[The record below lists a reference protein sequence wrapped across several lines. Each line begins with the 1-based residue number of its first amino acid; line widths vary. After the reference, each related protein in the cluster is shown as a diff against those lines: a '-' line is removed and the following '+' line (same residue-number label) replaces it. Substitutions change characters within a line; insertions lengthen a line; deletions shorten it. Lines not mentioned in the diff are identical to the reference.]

1 MADVVVRLVARSGF
15 RLGWLG
21 MVMLWLSAPAAIALP
36 TSSNIRPTPPNNQPP
51 SGICPA
57 QLSARIDS
65 IINQPDFERARWGIL
80 IQSLDRQPQTLDDR
94 DSTRFFLPASNAK
107 LFTTAAALTKFGGDY
122 RIRTAIVGAPIGDVA
137 KGVWQLRLIGQG
149 DPSFGEVQL
158 KKLVQQLKQQG
169 VRQINQL
176 TLDDR
181 GFAGEAVN
189 PAWEWGDLQES
200 YGPIVNSLILN
211 QNSLSVTITPQQLG
225 QPLRLQFNQPQAIA
239 GWTIV
244 NQTKTVAAT
253 EPEFTSITR
262 DISQPILRV
271 SGQFRVGASAD
282 TVELAAPDPM
292 LVWRDRLAVAL
303 REAQIPLQE
312 VTVLSPSRLAD
323 RGNGE
328 GNPGDRELAFRE
340 LAFVESP
347 PLRELIRETNQASN
361 NLYAEALLKQLGR
374 GLASSPQPSSP
385 QLGESATDAGL
396 TTLQNRL
403 TAIQVNP
410 TGYQLVDGSGLARLN
425 LASPAAIVQVL
436 QGMARSPLAQDY
448 RRSLAVAGRSGTLS
462 ARFRNTAVQDILVG
476 KTGTISNVSALSGY
490 ISPPQYQPLAF
501 SILLN
506 QSTLSA
512 PAQRRAIDQI
522 VLLLAQLRRCSP

>member
-1 MADVVVRLVARSGF
+1 MTNEVSDAVSSGF
-15 RLGWLG
+15 SRSRCCLGWLG
-21 MVMLWLSAPAAIALP
+21 SAMLWLSAPTAIALP
-36 TSSNIRPTPPNNQPP
+36 IPSNNQPTTPNNRPP

-57 QLSARIDS
+57 QLSARIDA
-65 IINQPDFERARWGIL
+65 IINQPDFARARWGIL
-80 IQSLDRQPQTLDDR
+80 IQAIDRAPQTLYDR

-107 LFTTAAALTKFGGDY
+107 LFTTAAALTKLGGDY
-122 RIRTAIVGAPIGDVA
+122 RIRTAIVGAPSDRA
-137 KGVWQLRLIGQG
+137 KGVWNLRLIGKG
-149 DPSFGEVQL
+149 DPSFGEAQL
-158 KKLVQQLKQQG
+158 KNLVQQMKRQG
-169 VRQINQL
+169 VQQINQL

-200 YGPIVNSLILN
+200 YGSIVNSLILN
-211 QNSLSVTITPQQLG
+211 QNALSVTITPQQLG

-244 NQTKTVAAT
+244 NQTKTVAPT

-282 TVELAAPDPM
+282 TVEFAAPDPV
-292 LVWRDRLAVAL
+292 LVWRDRIALAL
-303 REAQIPLQE
+303 REAQIPLQQ
-312 VTVLSPSRLAD
+312 VTVLSLGLAPGLSPGLGGD
-323 RGNGE
+323 
-328 GNPGDRELAFRE
+328 NPADRE

-361 NLYAEALLKQLGR
+361 NLYAEALLKQLGT
-374 GLASSPQPSSP
+374 GLAISPQPSP
-385 QLGESATDAGL
+385 AQLGESATDAGL
-396 TTLQNRL
+396 TTLQNSL
-403 TAIQVNP
+403 KAIQVNP

-436 QGMARSPLAQDY
+436 QGMASSPLAQDY
-448 RRSLAVAGRSGTLS
+448 RRSLSVAGRSGTLS
-462 ARFRNTAVQDILVG
+462 TRFRNTAAQDILVG
-476 KTGTISNVSALSGY
+476 KTGTITNVAALSGY
-490 ISPPQYQPLAF
+490 IAPPQYQPLAF

-512 PAQRRAIDQI
+512 PAQRQAIDQI
-522 VLLLAQLRRCSP
+522 VFLLAQLRRCSP